1 MLMPYVYL
9 ICSWHSPRCDRYL
22 HRTIRHSRIEYVR
35 DDVSTNGIESV
46 WALLKRAYMGTFHSM
61 SRKYLNRYLREFTG
75 RCNNKDAATIDQMGD
90 IVQGLIGKS
99 LPYATLKA

>member
-1 MLMPYVYL
+1 M
-9 ICSWHSPRCDRYL
+9 
-22 HRTIRHSRIEYVR
+22 R

-61 SRKYLNRYLREFTG
+61 SRKHLNRYLREFTG

-90 IVQGLIGKS
+90 IVPGLIGKS
-99 LPYATLKA
+99 LTYATLKA